1 MKMAKRKAAKAPKRA
16 RSEVINMKPHLMAK
30 RFQLPDYC
38 SIREVVMRELDG
50 QDDIEASIWADK
62 NATSAIKGSAVA
74 AMVADQRESI
84 RLSLLEVDG
93 TPVNHDGIPFMAMDD
108 FTSVTFRFL
117 LQFYS
122 DMNGAKE
129 DDLKNAIAGAE
140 IVNPNHP
147 HSDSPEAEPIHE

>member
-1 MKMAKRKAAKAPKRA
+1 MAKRKAKAPQRA
-16 RSEVINMKPHLMAK
+16 NEVINMKPHLRAK
-30 RFQLPDYC
+30 RYQLPDYC
-38 SIREVVMRELDG
+38 TIREVVMRELDG

-93 TPVNHDGIPFMAMDD
+93 LPVNHDGIPYRAMDD

-117 LQFYS
+117 QQFYA

-140 IVNPNHP
+140 VITSHP
-147 HSDSPEAEPIHE
+147 RHTEPEERTPSHE